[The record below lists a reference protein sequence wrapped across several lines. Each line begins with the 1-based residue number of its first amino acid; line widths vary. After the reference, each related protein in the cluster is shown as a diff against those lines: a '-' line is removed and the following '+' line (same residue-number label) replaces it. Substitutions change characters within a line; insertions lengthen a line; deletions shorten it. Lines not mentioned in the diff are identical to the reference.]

1 MSDLQIFDCEQG
13 SQQWIDCRLGIP
25 TASQFATVMAKGK
38 GGGESLTRKTYLYKL
53 AGEII
58 TGKQMDSYSNGH
70 TERGHEMEEE
80 ARNAY
85 AFMHDVE
92 PVKVGFMRRGE
103 MGASPDSL
111 VGENGLLE
119 IKTKLAHLQI
129 EVLLSGELPSEHR
142 AQVQGQLLISERE
155 YVDFASYWPA
165 LPLFVV
171 RVFPDDAYIKNLE
184 QQLKVFNA
192 ELRLIVE
199 QIRGKAA

>member
-1 MSDLQIFDCEQG
+1 MSDLQIFDCDQG
-13 SQQWIDCRLGIP
+13 SEEWINCRLGIP
-25 TASQFATVMAKGK
+25 TASQFATVMAKCK

-70 TERGHEMEEE
+70 MERGKEMEEE

-111 VGENGLLE
+111 VGGRGLLE

-129 EVLLSGELPSEHR
+129 EVILRGELPSEHR

-155 YVDFASYWPA
+155 WVDFSSYWPA

-171 RVFPDDAYIKNLE
+171 RVFREEEYIKRLSQE
-184 QQLKVFNA
+184 IEIFNA

-199 QIRGKAA
+199 QIRKAA

>member
-1 MSDLQIFDCEQG
+1 MSELQIFDCEQG

-25 TASQFATVMAKGK
+25 TASQFSTVMAKGK

-70 TERGHEMEEE
+70 MERGHEMEEE

-85 AFMHDVE
+85 AFMHDVD

-103 MGASPDSL
+103 MGASPDS
-111 VGENGLLE
+111 VIGDSGLLE

-171 RVFPDDAYIKNLE
+171 RVFPDDAYLKNLA

-192 ELRLIVE
+192 ELQDIVE
-199 QIRGKAA
+199 RVRGKAA

>member
-1 MSDLQIFDCEQG
+1 MSELQIFDCAQG
-13 SQQWIDCRLGIP
+13 SEEWINCRLGIP
-25 TASQFATVMAKGK
+25 TASQFSTVLAEGK
-38 GGGESLTRKTYLYKL
+38 TGGDSKTRRTYLCKL

-70 TERGHEMEEE
+70 MERGHEMEEE

-92 PVKVGFMRRGE
+92 PVKVGFMRRGD

-111 VGENGLLE
+111 VGDSGLLE

-142 AQVQGQLLISERE
+142 AQVQGQLLISGRE

-171 RVFPDDAYIKNLE
+171 RVFREEEYIKRLSQE
-184 QQLKVFNA
+184 IEIFNA

-199 QIRGKAA
+199 QIRKAA

>member
-13 SQQWIDCRLGIP
+13 SDSWINCRLGIP
-25 TASQFATVMAKGK
+25 TASQFATVLAKGK

-58 TGKQMDSYSNGH
+58 TGKQMDSYTNAH
-70 TERGHEMEEE
+70 MERGHEMEEE

-92 PVKVGFMRRGE
+92 PVKVGFIRRGD

-111 VGENGLLE
+111 VGDSGLLE

-142 AQVQGQLLISERE
+142 AQVQGQLLISGRE

-171 RVFPDDAYIKNLE
+171 RVFRDEEYIKRLAE
-184 QQLKVFNA
+184 EVEIFNA
-192 ELRLIVE
+192 ELRLLVE
-199 QIRGKAA
+199 QVRGKAA

>member
-1 MSDLQIFDCEQG
+1 MNDLQIFDCEQG

-25 TASQFATVMAKGK
+25 TASQFATVLAKGK

-70 TERGHEMEEE
+70 MERGKEMEEE

-92 PVKVGFMRRGE
+92 PVKVGFMRRGD
-103 MGASPDSL
+103 MGASPDSI
-111 VGENGLLE
+111 VADSGLLE
-119 IKTKLAHLQI
+119 LKTKLAHLQI
-129 EVLLSGELPSEHR
+129 EALLDGELPPEHR
-142 AQVQGQLLISERE
+142 AQVQGQLLVSGRE
-155 YVDFASYWPA
+155 WVDFASYWPA
-165 LPLFVV
+165 LPLFVM
-171 RVFPDDAYIKNLE
+171 RVFRDEDYIKNLE

-199 QIRGKAA
+199 QIRGKSA